1 MSLDK
6 IPSQLAAAG
15 HSAPS
20 ADNAQPWHFTW
31 DGAQLLT
38 EYDTTRVAATTFP
51 PDSPA
56 VLLSLGAVIENFAL
70 TAEHGGFE
78 LGSEFETDDD
88 TEKPPVATQFSAGGI
103 ISNSLTDSPVAQ
115 RHTNRR
121 AYKRTALPSGV
132 VEALTATRRGSAQA
146 ICFQAQSDIKTLA
159 TLSQNAGRIRF
170 QTREVHEWLAAS
182 LRFTTEEV
190 NRGDGMDV
198 RTLDLPPGGAQFLQF
213 TSDWRRMAMLNK
225 IGAHRFMA
233 MVDSAPL
240 KAAPALVAILG
251 PATRAGAIDAGRLLS
266 RTWTSLNGQ
275 GIAVHP
281 YYVIADQLIRLA
293 ENKIPQ
299 QLLGPAQEL
308 EHSTD
313 HFFGLTPGTRLYM
326 LLRVGYP
333 AHEVLRS
340 RRLPLQRVFTDLT
353 QTRQGSG
360 E

>member
-1 MSLDK
+1 MLLDK
-6 IPSQLAAAG
+6 IPSHLATAG

-56 VLLSLGAVIENFAL
+56 VLLSLGAVIENFTL
-70 TAEHGGFE
+70 TAEHGEFE
-78 LGSEFETDDD
+78 LGSQFTADDGSV
-88 TEKPPVATQFSAGGI
+88 KPSVTTQFSGGGPA
-103 ISNSLTDSPVAQ
+103 SNSLLDNPAAQ
-115 RHTNRR
+115 RHTNRK
-121 AYKRTALPSGV
+121 AYKRTALPSAV
-132 VEALTATRRGSAQA
+132 VAALTATRRGSAGA
-146 ICFQAQSDIKTLA
+146 ICFQAPGDIKTLA
-159 TLSQNAGRIRF
+159 TLSQSAGQIRF
-170 QTREVHEWLAAS
+170 QTQEVHEWLAAS

-293 ENKIPQ
+293 EKKIPQ
-299 QLLGPAQEL
+299 QLIESAQEL
-308 EHSTD
+308 KHSTD

-333 AHEVLRS
+333 VHEVLRS
-340 RRLPLQRVFTDLT
+340 RRLPIHRVFADLT
-353 QTRQGSG
+353 QSGQCSG